1 MSGKRQKA
9 RRAKLKRDRAQRQRA
24 IAHAVPGV
32 GTEVALMVDRF
43 AHYAGNSNDYSGAAE
58 AARQRL
64 RELARTVEQRACGL
78 DLLKAVSAVRIGMI
92 IKQGSYGIEQ
102 SAAALE
108 VIALVLACRD
118 RSAEPVGTHQDPARF
133 TPDPLEAAAREALS
147 VGSLIGIFESRPS
160 NAEQAVVFRSVQRE
174 VNLRNPV
181 YPHMLLDT
189 LLGLFGDD
197 KVNDACR
204 DVLGFT
210 GLEAVRV
217 MEEVRTA
224 PLSTIQQRFSRMEAT
239 RDASLPYLEA
249 FRDEKRDPSSTPDP
263 DAVRAAQE
271 MFDAVSDLT
280 TNICD
285 ATLIDVSAIAL
296 STGFE
301 PTIVEAVLD
310 TFTLDSEL
318 GPDETLERFFCG
330 DNPLRTAPIVADPA
344 SRRMLVHE
352 GLALPAVREVIET
365 RLKAAGRMTAYEN
378 HRGPWVEK
386 AAIDLLERALP
397 HARVYRSLNYFVP
410 DPRAAKPQLEP
421 TDFTKRVEAD
431 GLVLVDD
438 VALIIEVKSVSLTGE
453 ARGGVARRLRG
464 KLRDIITSAADQA
477 GRLRDRILTDK
488 RLRLDNGE
496 WLDLSGVREVHT
508 IAIGLEDLSGV
519 TTTIPALLAAGV
531 IRRDNIPWTVS
542 IHDLRVVCE
551 LLDRPSE
558 LILYLRR
565 RTRPETTWKYRA
577 VDELDLFMLFLE
589 AHFYFEPDPERLNAD
604 LTWSLAPRTG
614 EKRRHR
620 EQAPQVVESRTAPLD
635 AWYYAENDDTSAA
648 KPRYNANDA
657 ILRLVDA
664 ITEAAETGW
673 LPTCVALLSLNG
685 AAQKKFGRLAKDLAR
700 AVRQD
705 GQHHSMTTLLGED
718 TGRHMLLVW
727 ACIGRHEEPA
737 EAAEYLTR
745 YLKAKKIQTGA
756 YRAACLIFDSRGE
769 TLQQLL
775 YDNTPVERETAPDP
789 NAGLFPLERMSRR
802 VPRPGRAHG
811 HRLKS

>member
-1 MSGKRQKA
+1 MSGKRQKT
-9 RRAKLKRDRAQRQRA
+9 RRARQKRDKAQRQRA
-24 IAHAVPGV
+24 AAHAVPGV
-32 GTEVALMVDRF
+32 VAEVALMVDRF
-43 AHYAGNSNDYSGAAE
+43 AEYAKNYDDYSGAAE
-58 AARQRL
+58 AARRQL
-64 RELARTVEQRACGL
+64 RELARTIEQQACGF
-78 DLLKAVSAVRIGMI
+78 DLLKAVSAVRVGMMMR
-92 IKQGSYGIEQ
+92 QGNYGIEQ

-118 RSAEPVGTHQDPARF
+118 RSVEPVGAHQDPARF

-147 VGSLIGIFESRPS
+147 VGSLVAIFESPPS
-160 NAEQAVVFRSVQRE
+160 SAELAVVFRSVQRE

-189 LLGLFGDD
+189 LLGLFGDA
-197 KVNDACR
+197 KVNDVCSE
-204 DVLGFT
+204 VLGFT

-217 MEEVRTA
+217 MEAVRTA
-224 PLSTIQQRFSRMEAT
+224 PISAIQQRFSRMTEA
-239 RDASLPYLEA
+239 RDASLPHLEA
-249 FRDEKRDPSSTPDP
+249 FRAEERDSTSAPDP

-271 MFDAVSDLT
+271 LFDAVNDLT
-280 TNICD
+280 TNICE
-285 ATLIDVSAIAL
+285 ATVIDVSAVAS
-296 STGFE
+296 STGYE
-301 PTIVEAVLD
+301 PTVVEAVLD
-310 TFTLDSEL
+310 VFTLDSEL
-318 GPDETLERFFCG
+318 GPDEALERFFRG

-344 SRRMLVHE
+344 GRRMLVHD

-365 RLKAAGRMTAYEN
+365 RLKAAGRMTAYED

-397 HARVYRSLNYFVP
+397 NARVYRSLNYFVP
-410 DPRAAKPQLEP
+410 DPRAPQPQLEP

-431 GLVLVDD
+431 GLLLIDD

-496 WLDLSGVREVHT
+496 WLDVSGVREVHT
-508 IAIGLEDLSGV
+508 IAVGLEDLSGV
-519 TTTIPALLAAGV
+519 TTTTTALLAAGV
-531 IRRDNIPWTVS
+531 LRRDNIPWTVS
-542 IHDLRVVCE
+542 VHDLRVVCE

-565 RTRPETTWKYRA
+565 RTQPETTWKYRA

-604 LTWSLAPRTG
+604 LPWSLAPRTG
-614 EKRRHR
+614 ERRRHR
-620 EQAPQVVESRTAPLD
+620 EQAPQVVESRTEPLD
-635 AWYYAENDDTSAA
+635 AWYYAEEDGSNAA

-664 ITEAAETGW
+664 ITEGAEAGW
-673 LPTCVALLSLNG
+673 LATCVALLSLNG
-685 AAQKKFGRLAKDLAR
+685 PTQKKFGRFTKDLAKV
-700 AVRQD
+700 VRQD
-705 GQHHSMTTLLGED
+705 GQHHSMTTLLGDD

-727 ACIGRHEEPA
+727 ACLGRHEQPA
-737 EAAEYLTR
+737 EAAEYLAR
-745 YLKAKKIQTGA
+745 YLKAKKGQTSA
-756 YRAACLIFDSRGE
+756 YRAACLIFDSRGQ

-775 YDNTPVERETAPDP
+775 YDNTPVEQEAAPEP
-789 NAGLFPLERMSRR
+789 TAGLFPLERMSRR
-802 VPRPGRAHG
+802 VPRPGRA
-811 HRLKS
+811 R

>member
-9 RRAKLKRDRAQRQRA
+9 HRARQKREKAQRRRALP
-24 IAHAVPGV
+24 HAVPGV
-32 GTEVALMVDRF
+32 VTEMAVIADRF
-43 AHYAGNSNDYSGAAE
+43 AQYVENSDGYLGAAE

-64 RELARTVEQRACGL
+64 RELAQTIAQQACGF

-92 IKQGSYGIEQ
+92 MKQGGHGVEP

-118 RSAEPVGTHQDPARF
+118 RSTEPVVGQQDPARF

-147 VGSLIGIFESRPS
+147 VGSLIGIFESPPGD
-160 NAEQAVVFRSVQRE
+160 AEQAVLFRSVQRE

-189 LLGLFGDD
+189 LLGLFGDE
-197 KVNDACR
+197 KVNDVCR
-204 DVLGFT
+204 EVLGFT
-210 GLEAVRV
+210 GLEAVHV
-217 MEEVRTA
+217 MEAVRTA
-224 PLSTIQQRFSRMEAT
+224 SLSAIRQRFSRMEEA
-239 RDASLPYLEA
+239 RDASLPFLEA
-249 FRDEKRDPSSTPDP
+249 FRREGRNPTSEPDP
-263 DAVRAAQE
+263 EAVRAVQE
-271 MFDAVSDLT
+271 MFDAMNDLT
-280 TNICD
+280 KNISE
-285 ATLIDVSAIAL
+285 ATLIDVSAIA
-296 STGFE
+296 SRTGYK
-301 PTIVEAVLD
+301 PAVVEAVLD
-310 TFTLDSEL
+310 AFTLGSVL
-318 GPDETLERFFCG
+318 GPEETLERFFHG
-330 DNPLRTAPIVADPA
+330 DNPLRTAPIVVDPA
-344 SRRMLVHE
+344 GRRMLVHD

-365 RLKAAGRMTAYEN
+365 RLKAAGRMTAYED

-410 DPRAAKPQLEP
+410 DPRSAQPQLEP
-421 TDFTKRVEAD
+421 ADFTKRVEAD
-431 GLVLVDD
+431 GLLLIDD

-508 IAIGLEDLSGV
+508 IAVGLEDLSGV

-531 IRRDNIPWTVS
+531 LRRDNIPWTVS

-565 RTRPETTWKYRA
+565 RTQPETTWKYRA

-589 AHFYFEPDPERLNAD
+589 AHFYFEPDPDRLNAD
-604 LTWSLAPRTG
+604 LPWSLAPRTG
-614 EKRRHR
+614 QQRRHR
-620 EQAPQVVESRTAPLD
+620 EQVPQVVESRTGSLD
-635 AWYYAENDDTSAA
+635 AWYYADEDGTKAA
-648 KPRYNANDA
+648 KPRYNAHDA
-657 ILRLVDA
+657 IARLVDA
-664 ITEAAETGW
+664 ITEAAEPGW
-673 LPTCVALLSLNG
+673 LATCVALLSLGG
-685 AAQKKFGRLAKDLAR
+685 AAQRKFGRLARDLAKV
-700 AVRQD
+700 VRQD
-705 GQHHSMTTLLGED
+705 GQHHSMTTLLGDD

-727 ACIGRHEEPA
+727 ACVGRHEQPA

-745 YLKAKKIQTGA
+745 YLKAKKVQTGA
-756 YRAACLIFDSRGE
+756 YRAACLIFDSSGRS
-769 TLQQLL
+769 LQQLL
-775 YDNTPVERETAPDP
+775 YDSTPVDREAVPEPDP
-789 NAGLFPLERMSRR
+789 GLFPLERMSQRI
-802 VPRPGRAHG
+802 PRPGRVRG
-811 HRLKS
+811 PKR

>member
-1 MSGKRQKA
+1 MSGKQQKA
-9 RRAKLKRDRAQRQRA
+9 RRARQKRQKAQRQRA
-24 IAHAVPGV
+24 TGHAAPGV
-32 GTEVALMVDRF
+32 ATELALMVERF
-43 AHYAGNSNDYSGAAE
+43 AQYTANSDDNSGAAE

-64 RELARTVEQRACGL
+64 RELARTIEQRACGL
-78 DLLKAVSAVRIGMI
+78 DLLKAVSAVRVGMI
-92 IKQGSYGIEQ
+92 MKQGSHGIEQ

-118 RSAEPVGTHQDPARF
+118 RAAEPVVVHLDPARF

-147 VGSLIGIFESRPS
+147 VGSLIGILESPPS

-189 LLGLFGDD
+189 LLGLFGDE
-197 KVNDACR
+197 KVNDVCR
-204 DVLGFT
+204 EVLGFT

-217 MEEVRTA
+217 MEAVRTA
-224 PLSTIQQRFSRMEAT
+224 PLSSIQQRFSRMEDA

-249 FRDEKRDPSSTPDP
+249 FRDEERDSTSAPDP
-263 DAVRAAQE
+263 GAVRVAQA

-280 TNICD
+280 TNIGA
-285 ATLIDVSAIAL
+285 ATLIDVSAIAS
-296 STGFE
+296 STGYE
-301 PTIVEAVLD
+301 PTVIEAVLD
-310 TFTLDSEL
+310 TFTLDSDL
-318 GPDETLERFFCG
+318 GPDETLDRFFRG

-344 SRRMLVHE
+344 GRRVLVHDC
-352 GLALPAVREVIET
+352 LALPAVREVIET
-365 RLKAAGRMTAYEN
+365 RLKAAGRMTAYED

-397 HARVYRSLNYFVP
+397 NARVYRSLNYFVP
-410 DPRAAKPQLEP
+410 DPRAAQPQLEP
-421 TDFTKRVEAD
+421 ADFTKRVEAD
-431 GLVLVDD
+431 GLLLIDD

-477 GRLRDRILTDK
+477 GRLRDRILTDQ

-496 WLDLSGVREVHT
+496 WLDLSRVREVHT
-508 IAIGLEDLSGV
+508 IAVGLEDLSGV
-519 TTTIPALLAAGV
+519 TTAIPALLAAGV
-531 IRRDNIPWTVS
+531 LRRDNIPWTVS

-565 RTRPETTWKYRA
+565 RTQPETTWKYRA

-589 AHFYFEPDPERLNAD
+589 AHFFFEPDPERLNAD
-604 LTWSLAPRTG
+604 LPWSLAPRTG
-614 EKRRHR
+614 DQRRHR
-620 EQAPQVVESRTAPLD
+620 EQVPQVVESRTEPLD
-635 AWYYAENDDTSAA
+635 AWYYADEDGTNAA
-648 KPRYNANDA
+648 KPRYNANDT
-657 ILRLVDA
+657 IIRLVDA

-673 LPTCVALLSLNG
+673 LATCTALLSLNG
-685 AAQKKFGRLAKDLAR
+685 GAQRKFGRLAKDLAKV
-700 AVRQD
+700 VRQD
-705 GQHHSMTTLLGED
+705 GQHHSVTTLLGDD

-727 ACIGRHEEPA
+727 ACIGRREQPA
-737 EAAEYLTR
+737 EAAEYLTP

-756 YRAACLIFDSRGE
+756 CRAACLIFDSRGQ
-769 TLQQLL
+769 TLQQVL
-775 YDNTPVERETAPDP
+775 YDNTPVDRDAAPEP
-789 NAGLFPLERMSRR
+789 NAGLFPLERMTRSI
-802 VPRPGRAHG
+802 PRPGRAQ
-811 HRLKS
+811 RPKR

>member
-1 MSGKRQKA
+1 MSGKRQKT
-9 RRAKLKRDRAQRQRA
+9 RRARQKRDKAQRQRA
-24 IAHAVPGV
+24 AAHAVPGV
-32 GTEVALMVDRF
+32 VAEVALMVDRF
-43 AHYAGNSNDYSGAAE
+43 AEYAKNYDDYSGAAE
-58 AARQRL
+58 AARRQL
-64 RELARTVEQRACGL
+64 RELARTIEQRACGF
-78 DLLKAVSAVRIGMI
+78 DLLKAVSAVRVGMMMR
-92 IKQGSYGIEQ
+92 QGNYGIEQ

-118 RSAEPVGTHQDPARF
+118 RSVEPVVAHQDPARF

-147 VGSLIGIFESRPS
+147 VGSLVGIFESPPS
-160 NAEQAVVFRSVQRE
+160 SAEQAVVFRSVQRE

-189 LLGLFGDD
+189 LLGLFDD
-197 KVNDACR
+197 AKVNEACSE
-204 DVLGFT
+204 VLGFT

-217 MEEVRTA
+217 MEAVRTA
-224 PLSTIQQRFSRMEAT
+224 PTSAIQQRFSRMTDA
-239 RDASLPYLEA
+239 RDASLPHLEA
-249 FRDEKRDPSSTPDP
+249 FRAEERDSTSAPDP

-271 MFDAVSDLT
+271 MFDAINDLT
-280 TNICD
+280 TNICE
-285 ATLIDVSAIAL
+285 ATVIDVSAVAS
-296 STGFE
+296 STGYE
-301 PTIVEAVLD
+301 PTVVEAVLD
-310 TFTLDSEL
+310 VFTLDNEL
-318 GPDETLERFFCG
+318 GPDETLERFFRG

-344 SRRMLVHE
+344 GRRMLVHD

-365 RLKAAGRMTAYEN
+365 RLKAAGRMTAYED

-397 HARVYRSLNYFVP
+397 NARVYRSLNYFVP
-410 DPRAAKPQLEP
+410 DPRAPQPQLEP

-431 GLVLVDD
+431 GLLLIDD

-496 WLDLSGVREVHT
+496 WLDVSGVREVHT
-508 IAIGLEDLSGV
+508 IAVGLEDLSGV
-519 TTTIPALLAAGV
+519 TTTTPALLAAGV
-531 IRRDNIPWTVS
+531 LRRDNIPWTVS
-542 IHDLRVVCE
+542 VHDLRVVCE

-565 RTRPETTWKYRA
+565 RTQPETTWKYRA

-604 LTWSLAPRTG
+604 LPWSLAPRTG
-614 EKRRHR
+614 EQRRHR
-620 EQAPQVVESRTAPLD
+620 EQAPQVVESRTEPLD
-635 AWYYAENDDTSAA
+635 AWYYAVEDGSNAA

-664 ITEAAETGW
+664 ITEGGEAGW
-673 LPTCVALLSLNG
+673 LATCVALLSLNG
-685 AAQKKFGRLAKDLAR
+685 PTQKKFGRFTKDLAKV
-700 AVRQD
+700 VRQD
-705 GQHHSMTTLLGED
+705 GQHHSMTTLLGDD
-718 TGRHMLLVW
+718 TGLHMLLVW
-727 ACIGRHEEPA
+727 ACLGRREQPA
-737 EAAEYLTR
+737 EAAEYLAR
-745 YLKAKKIQTGA
+745 YLKAKKGQTSA
-756 YRAACLIFDSRGE
+756 YRAACLIFDSGGQ

-775 YDNTPVERETAPDP
+775 YDNTPVEQEAAPEP
-789 NAGLFPLERMSRR
+789 AAGLFPLERMSRR
-802 VPRPGRAHG
+802 VPRPGRA
-811 HRLKS
+811 R